1 MYLKTFMVSFDILII
16 QIKNSNRELHVSR
29 IQIRNVNLSKIIS
42 QVNKKKL
49 FGEIG
54 VTNILLE
61 NVSNKKGNVLKYIY
75 KKYYL

>member
-61 NVSNKKGNVLKYIY
+61 NVSNKKGNVLKYI
-75 KKYYL
+75 